1 LIWYFLSQS
10 SGLGL
15 EHYRFALAESKAFMF
30 GTRSA
35 TLAFLIRTGPERNTS
50 SPEKSAMPTYPYKD
64 AQLSITERVSDL
76 LGRMTLSE
84 KIAQMHS
91 HWLILSPDGKHR
103 IRTDAFAQAAT
114 TDDLK
119 EKLKLGVGQITRPL
133 GTHPVDPRDGVRA
146 LNALQEFLV
155 KETRLG
161 IPAMSHEECW
171 VGLMVKGAT
180 LFPSALNYGSSW
192 NPELLESV
200 GREIRKEAKQ
210 VGCHQG
216 LAPVLDVSRDVRWG
230 RTEETMGEDP
240 YLVGV
245 LGSRYVKGL
254 QGENRE
260 LLATLK
266 HYTGHSFSE
275 GARNHAPVHLGF
287 KELNDI
293 FMLPFEM
300 AVKQAKAGS
309 VMPAYHDI
317 DNEPCHA
324 SRFLLTEVL
333 RGLWGFEGLIVADYA
348 GINLL
353 HSHHAVAR
361 DKAEAAAQAFNAGL
375 DIELP
380 GFECAEHLPQA
391 LERSNISEKQIDE
404 IVARVLTEKFRLGL
418 FENPYTDENR
428 VSLSSESA
436 RELAKEV
443 ALQSI
448 VLLENQ
454 GILPM
459 NVAEKPK
466 VAVIGPTDDD
476 QLAMFSGYSF
486 PVHLIMANMQEEH
499 VRYAKTPLQ
508 ALRERFGV
516 ENVSYAKGCEIL
528 TERNPE
534 APMFPGDVD
543 SETAANLERTSPISQ
558 DTSQIQEAVDCA
570 RRSEVAIVFVGD
582 LAGLFQTG
590 TVGEGSDTD
599 SLQLPG
605 VQEELLKRVVAA
617 GTPTIIVM
625 TSGRPYALNGLEE
638 RAAAVLMAFQPGQEG
653 AEAIADLL
661 TGEAN
666 PSGRLVVSIPKNVGA
681 VPYYYNHKL
690 KSGGTPIAYHFGTK
704 YAFGYGQSYTHFAYD
719 FLKIQQD
726 HVDINDGTI
735 ALSLQLENRGEREG
749 CEVVQVYVRDVYA
762 SLVRPV
768 KELKAF
774 KRVTLQPKQ
783 SALVSFAIPVDMLNF
798 TNLDHQR
805 MVEAGEFEIM
815 VGASSNDI
823 KLKGSIEV
831 VGKNRV
837 LEEGWRMESEAQV
850 RIQESGFRSQE

>member
-1 LIWYFLSQS
+1 
-10 SGLGL
+10 
-15 EHYRFALAESKAFMF
+15 
-30 GTRSA
+30 
-35 TLAFLIRTGPERNTS
+35 
-50 SPEKSAMPTYPYKD
+50 MPTYPYQD
-64 AQLSITERVSDL
+64 SQLSIAERVSDL
-76 LGRMTLSE
+76 LERMTLAE

-91 HWLILSPDGKHR
+91 HWLILSPDGNHR

-133 GTHPVDPRDGVRA
+133 GTHPVNPKEGMRA
-146 LNALQEFLV
+146 LNALQKFLV
-155 KETRLG
+155 QETRLG

-180 LFPSALNYGSSW
+180 LFPSALNYGSTW
-192 NPELLESV
+192 NPELMEAV
-200 GREIRKEAKQ
+200 GQEIREEAKQ

-245 LGSRYVKGL
+245 LGTRFVKGL
-254 QGENRE
+254 QGEKRE

-266 HYTGHSFSE
+266 HYVGHSFSE

-300 AVKQAKAGS
+300 AVKQANAGS

-317 DNEPCHA
+317 DNVPCHA

-333 RGLWGFEGLIVADYA
+333 RDQWGFDGLVVADYA

-353 HSHHAVAR
+353 HTHHGVAR
-361 DKAEAAAQAFNAGL
+361 DKAEAAAQAFTAGL

-380 GFECAEHLPQA
+380 GFECAEHLHEA
-391 LERSNISEKQIDE
+391 IGRLDISEQKINE
-404 IVARVLTEKFRLGL
+404 SVARVLAEKFRLGL
-418 FENPYTDENR
+418 FENPYADEDQ
-428 VSLSSESA
+428 VSLSSKRA

-448 VLLENQ
+448 VLLENK
-454 GILPM
+454 GILPLDI
-459 NVAEKPK
+459 AKKPK
-466 VAVIGPTDDD
+466 LAVIGPTADD

-486 PVHLIMANMQEEH
+486 PVHLIVANMQEERA
-499 VRYAKTPLQ
+499 RYAQTPLQ
-508 ALRERFGV
+508 ALSERFSG
-516 ENVSYAKGCEIL
+516 ENVSYAKGCDIL

-534 APMFPGDVD
+534 APMFPGDVNSD
-543 SETAANLERTSPISQ
+543 MAANLDRTSPVSRNS
-558 DTSQIQEAVDCA
+558 SQIRDAVDCA
-570 RRSEVAIVFVGD
+570 RQSDVALVFVGD

-605 VQEELLKRVVAA
+605 VQEELLREVVAT

-625 TSGRPYALNGLEE
+625 TSGRPYALNGLEDQ
-638 RAAAVLMAFQPGQEG
+638 AAAVLMAFQPGQEG

-661 TGEAN
+661 TGKSN

-690 KSGGTPIAYHFGTK
+690 KSGGTPIAYHFGSK
-704 YAFGYGQSYTHFAYD
+704 YSFGYGLSYTHFEYSN
-719 FLKIQQD
+719 LRIQQD
-726 HVDINDGTI
+726 HVDIRDGTMVISFNLENDGD
-735 ALSLQLENRGEREG
+735 REG
-749 CEVVQVYVRDVYA
+749 CEVVQVYVRDLYA

-774 KRVTLQPKQ
+774 QRVTLRPKQ
-783 SALVSFAIPVDMLNF
+783 RATVSFAIPVDMLNF
-798 TNLDHQR
+798 TNRDHRR

-815 VGASSNDI
+815 IGASSSDI
-823 KLKGSIEV
+823 KLKARIEV

-837 LEEGWRMESEAQV
+837 LDKVWRMESQAKVVLQ
-850 RIQESGFRSQE
+850 

>member
-1 LIWYFLSQS
+1 M
-10 SGLGL
+10 
-15 EHYRFALAESKAFMF
+15 R
-30 GTRSA
+30 
-35 TLAFLIRTGPERNTS
+35 
-50 SPEKSAMPTYPYKD
+50 YKD
-64 AQLSITERVSDL
+64 PQLSIAERVSDL
-76 LGRMTLSE
+76 LGRMNLAE
-84 KIAQMHS
+84 KIAQMYS
-91 HWLILSPDGKHR
+91 HWLILSPDGNHR
-103 IRTDAFAQAAT
+103 IRTDSFAQGAT

-119 EKLKLGVGQITRPL
+119 EKLKVGVGQITRPL
-133 GTHPVDPRDGVRA
+133 GTHPVHPKEGVRA
-146 LNALQEFLV
+146 LNALQKFLV
-155 KETRLG
+155 EETRLG
-161 IPAMSHEECW
+161 IPAMSHEECL

-180 LFPSALNYGSSW
+180 LFPAALNYGSTW
-192 NPELLESV
+192 NPELIENV
-200 GREIRKEAKQ
+200 AQEIRREAKQ

-245 LGSRYVKGL
+245 LATRYVKGL

-266 HYTGHSFSE
+266 HYAGHSFSE

-287 KELNDI
+287 KELNDV
-293 FMLPFEM
+293 FLLPFEM
-300 AVKQAKAGS
+300 AVKQAHAGS

-333 RGLWGFEGLIVADYA
+333 RDQWGFDGLVVADYA
-348 GINLL
+348 GIHLL
-353 HSHHAVAR
+353 HAHHAVAK

-380 GFECAEHLPQA
+380 GFECAEHLQQA
-391 LERSNISEKQIDE
+391 IERSEITEEKINE

-418 FENPYTDENR
+418 FENPYTDENQ
-428 VSLSSESA
+428 VSLPSDRA
-436 RELAKEV
+436 RKLALEV
-443 ALQSI
+443 ALQSV

-454 GILPM
+454 GILPL
-459 NVAEKPK
+459 NIAARPK
-466 VAVIGPTDDD
+466 VAVIGPTADD

-486 PVHLIMANMQEEH
+486 PVHLIVANMQEERI
-499 VRYAKTPLQ
+499 RYAKTPLQ
-508 ALRERFGV
+508 ALSERFGP
-516 ENVSYAKGCEIL
+516 ENVGYAKGCDIL
-528 TERNPE
+528 TERNPQ
-534 APMFPGDVD
+534 APVFPGDVD
-543 SETAANLERTSPISQ
+543 SDKAAHLDRTSPISR
-558 DTSQIQEAVDCA
+558 DTSQIQGAVECA
-570 RRSEVAIVFVGD
+570 RKSQFAIVFVGD

-605 VQEELLKRVVAA
+605 VQEELLRQVIAT

-625 TSGRPYALNGLEE
+625 TSGRPYSLNGLEE
-638 RAAAVLMAFQPGQEG
+638 KAAAVLMAFQPGQEG

-661 TGEAN
+661 TGKAN
-666 PSGRLVVSIPKNVGA
+666 PSGRLVVSIPKNAGA

-690 KSGGTPIAYHFGTK
+690 KSGGTPIAYHFGSK
-704 YAFGYGQSYTHFAYD
+704 YSFGYGLSYTRFEYSR
-719 FLKIQQD
+719 LTIQPYQ
-726 HVDINDGTI
+726 VDINDGTLT
-735 ALSLQLENRGEREG
+735 LSLNLQNSGARDG
-749 CEVVQVYVRDVYA
+749 CEVVQVYVRDLYA

-783 SALVSFAIPVDMLNF
+783 IALVRFSIPVDILNF

-805 MVEAGEFEIM
+805 IVEPGEFEIM

-823 KLKGSIEV
+823 KLKGRIEV
-831 VGKNRV
+831 VGRRRV
-837 LEEGWRMESEAQV
+837 LGKVWRMESQAEVQLLD
-850 RIQESGFRSQE
+850 

>member
-1 LIWYFLSQS
+1 MARLSFPQ
-10 SGLGL
+10 GN
-15 EHYRFALAESKAFMF
+15 RRDQCARVPNIA
-30 GTRSA
+30 TR
-35 TLAFLIRTGPERNTS
+35 IRPNNSPPKHRNH
-50 SPEKSAMPTYPYKD
+50 PPPMPIYPYKD
-64 AQLSITERVSDL
+64 SQLPIAERVSDL
-76 LGRMTLSE
+76 LGRMTLAE
-84 KIAQMHS
+84 KIAQTYS
-91 HWLILSPDGKHR
+91 HWLLLSADGNHR

-133 GTHPVDPRDGVRA
+133 GTHPVNPKEGVRA
-146 LNALQEFLV
+146 LNALQKLLM

-161 IPAMSHEECW
+161 IPAMSHEECL
-171 VGLMVKGAT
+171 VGLMIKGAT
-180 LFPSALNYGSSW
+180 LFPSALNYGSTW
-192 NPELLESV
+192 NPELIQTV
-200 GREIRKEAKQ
+200 GQQIRKEAKQ

-245 LGSRYVKGL
+245 LATRYVRGL

-266 HYTGHSFSE
+266 HYVGHSFSE

-293 FMLPFEM
+293 FLLPFEM
-300 AVKQAKAGS
+300 AVKQANAGS

-333 RGLWGFEGLIVADYA
+333 RNQWGFDGLVVADYA

-353 HSHHAVAR
+353 HTHHGVAKDR
-361 DKAEAAAQAFNAGL
+361 AEAAAQAFNAGL

-380 GFECAEHLPQA
+380 GFECAEHLQEA
-391 LERSNISEKQIDE
+391 IERSDISEEKIDE
-404 IVARVLTEKFRLGL
+404 IVARVLSEKFRLGL
-418 FENPYTDENR
+418 FENPYTDENL
-428 VSLSSESA
+428 VNLPSEGA
-436 RELAKEV
+436 RELAREV
-443 ALQSI
+443 ALQSV
-448 VLLENQ
+448 VLLENK
-454 GILPM
+454 GILPLS
-459 NVAEKPK
+459 VAERPK
-466 VAVIGPTDDD
+466 VAVIGPTAND

-486 PVHLIMANMQEEH
+486 PVHLIVANMQEER
-499 VRYAKTPLQ
+499 VRYAKTPLE
-508 ALRERFGV
+508 ALTECFGG
-516 ENVSYAKGCEIL
+516 EQVSYAKGCDIL
-528 TERNPE
+528 TERNPQ
-534 APMFPGDVD
+534 APVFPGDVD
-543 SETAANLERTSPISQ
+543 ADEAANLDRASPISRDSSKIQ
-558 DTSQIQEAVDCA
+558 DAVHCA
-570 RRSEVAIVFVGD
+570 RQSDVAVVFVGD

-605 VQEELLKRVVAA
+605 VQEELLRQVVAT

-625 TSGRPYALNGLEE
+625 TSGRPYALNGLEDQ
-638 RAAAVLMAFQPGQEG
+638 AAAVLMAFQPGQEG

-661 TGEAN
+661 TGKAN

-681 VPYYYNHKL
+681 LPYYYNHKL
-690 KSGGTPIAYHFGTK
+690 KSGGTPIAYHFGSK
-704 YAFGYGQSYTHFAYD
+704 YSFGYGLSYTRFEYSRLT
-719 FLKIQQD
+719 FQQD
-726 HVDINDGTI
+726 HIDIEDGTI
-735 ALSLQLENRGEREG
+735 ALSLDLKNSGEREG

-774 KRVTLQPKQ
+774 QRVTLQPKQ
-783 SALVSFAIPVDMLNF
+783 RAIVAFAIPVDMLNF
-798 TNLDHQR
+798 TNRDNQR
-805 MVEAGEFEIM
+805 IVEAGEFEVMI
-815 VGASSNDI
+815 GASSNDI
-823 KLKGSIEV
+823 KLKGRIEV

-837 LEEGWRMESEAQV
+837 LDKVWRMESQANVEL
-850 RIQESGFRSQE
+850 IG